1 MRVGDPERERA
12 AATLQEH
19 YVEGRLTLE
28 ELSDRTGRA
37 LTADSRA
44 ELRTALS
51 GLPVLPDAR
60 TLVAQGRLAVRTA
73 VHGAAVVLFTGLY
86 LLFSFTLLIVF
97 AVTLLV
103 QGASAALLAGFLL
116 AWLVPTYALSRLWR
130 ASTPRRRRTA

>member
-51 GLPVLPDAR
+51 GLPVLPDA
-60 TLVAQGRLAVRTA
+60 RTA

>member
-12 AATLQEH
+12 AATLRKH

-37 LTADSRA
+37 LEAGSRA

-51 GLPVLPDAR
+51 DLPVLPDAR
-60 TLVAQGRLAVRTA
+60 ELVAQGRSAIRAA

-86 LLFSFTLLIVF
+86 LLFSLTLLIAF
-97 AVTLLV
+97 GVTLLV
-103 QGASAALLAGFLL
+103 QGASAALLVCFLL

-130 ASTPRRRRTA
+130 GHPPARRPSA